1 MDIREGEEMTEL
13 SVLQDLR
20 RDAEDVLR
28 TEISVHILDL
38 GMEDIPSP
46 DEIHMLKEF
55 DNFDEE
61 KWSAIYQV
69 ETNLEKLYEVTY
81 NFETNKFYITTYLM
95 TFCNKYDPPHEY

>member
-1 MDIREGEEMTEL
+1 MEL
-13 SVLQDLR
+13 ETLQDLR
-20 RDAEDVLR
+20 RDAEDILY
-28 TEISVHILDL
+28 TEIAVHIKDL
-38 GMEDIPSP
+38 ALEDLPTR

-81 NFETNKFYITTYLM
+81 NFETNKFYVTTYLM
-95 TFCNKYDPPHEY
+95 TFCKKYDPPNEY